1 MPQNGILLGRF
12 SFQSRPI
19 PVPGDLRI
27 GWRIALIVLMLG
39 HSRSKRA
46 SLAKLHI
53 LNDAIRSEQHER
65 LRDIVDRSTSALPW
79 NLRVEPAF
87 ARALDFVV
95 GDKLA
100 GWTKTSGRTA
110 LQLTAT
116 GAETFNS
123 LSKMDDVLEAER
135 SIIAEYAKAIPE
147 GLVATLLGEGLN
159 AA

>member
-46 SLAKLHI
+46 SLAKLHV
-53 LNDAIRSEQHER
+53 LNDAIRSEQHQR
-65 LRDIVDRSTSALPW
+65 LRDVADRSTSALPW
-79 NLRVEPAF
+79 NLHVEPAF
-87 ARALDFVV
+87 ARAIDFVV
-95 GDKLA
+95 GDELA
-100 GWTKTSGRTA
+100 GWTKTSDRAA

-116 GAETFNS
+116 GVKTFES
-123 LSKMDDVLEAER
+123 LSKMGDVLVAER
-135 SIIAEYAKAIPE
+135 AIIAEHAKGIRE
-147 GLVATLLGEGLN
+147 DLVTTLLGEGLN